1 MNLYPIITENWKI
14 DGGACFSVVPKI
26 IWEKAYPADEKN
38 LITIVNRCLLI
49 QTDERKILIN
59 TGMGNKQDEKFFQY
73 YHIHG
78 EDSLKKSLKK
88 YGFSFDEITDVVLTH
103 LHFDH
108 CGGAVKYKLGNRE
121 TELVF
126 PNAVHWVSK
135 AQWDWANQPNP
146 REKPSYFRE
155 NFHPIHEAG
164 KLRFIEKEGQLFDNF
179 HLLIVNG
186 HTEGQLIPYF
196 QYKGKTIVYMSDF
209 IPSVAHIP
217 LLYLLSFDIRP
228 LLSMKEKEEFLQKA
242 LREDYILFFEHD
254 LKYECCNLQLTEKG
268 IRAKETFSLWEYLIE
283 RLKD

>member
-1 MNLYPIITENWKI
+1 MFELIAESLYVKTSRSFDSNISYLSAGNHHILVDTGTGLFTEEV
-14 DGGACFSVVPKI
+14 D
-26 IWEKAYPADEKN
+26 D
-38 LITIVNRCLLI
+38 
-49 QTDERKILIN
+49 D
-59 TGMGNKQDEKFFQY
+59 
-73 YHIHG
+73 
-78 EDSLKKSLKK
+78 LKKLGVSLN
-88 YGFSFDEITDVVLTH
+88 EITDVVLTH

-108 CGGAVKYKLGNRE
+108 CGGAVKYKPGNRE
-121 TELVF
+121 TELAF

-135 AQWDWANQPNP
+135 TQWDWANQPNP

-268 IRAKETFSLWEYLIE
+268 IRAKETFSLWEYLKEIE
-283 RLKD
+283 RLKLDVTQYNLS